1 MKIKQLGEYF
11 IPEKYVND
19 EELSRKSRFIIW
31 FVYIATIIGVFFW
44 ILMYLQNPN
53 DLTGL
58 LTVAFFLPLNAL
70 GLFLFRKKGSFIFSS
85 HFFCGIFFLVMTFQ
99 PLTTGGIFSP
109 DMPTIYIIPIF
120 AMIMGNIRI
129 GLFYAFVSLL
139 VLIGYLVLG
148 FKDTAHYLGLTTKLT
163 PDYFFFNLALN
174 MMVILFLVFRNEN
187 LRLKILD
194 KLRVSNRIISEK
206 SKEVTDSITYAKR
219 IQAAILPE
227 DRVVKNLLPD
237 SFVLYL
243 PKDIVSGDFYWI
255 TEKNGFQF
263 LAIADCTGHGV
274 PGALMSVIGVNQL
287 NTSVQEKAIVNP
299 SGILEELDKNVS
311 KILNQNKNEIRDGM
325 DIAILK
331 INLKDKSLEFA
342 SANRPLYYVKNKTL
356 TEIKPS
362 KFPVGGIEF
371 DKEKKFESVHLQLQE
386 GDMVYL
392 STDGYADQFGG
403 EKNKKITTK
412 KIKSMLESI
421 SAQQLSEQ
429 EQYLLEFFNTYKTGY
444 EQTDDV
450 LIAGI
455 RF

>member
-11 IPEKYVND
+11 IPKKYIDD

-31 FVYIATIIGVFFW
+31 FVYIATLIGVFFG
-44 ILMYLQNPN
+44 ILMYVQNSN

-58 LTVAFFLPLNAL
+58 LAAAFFLPLNTI
-70 GLFLFRKKGSFIFSS
+70 GLILFRKKGSFIFSS
-85 HFFCGIFFLVMTFQ
+85 HFFCGIFFLVMIFQ
-99 PLTTGGIFSP
+99 PAATGGILSP

-120 AMIMGNIRI
+120 AMIMGNVRI
-129 GLFYAFVSLL
+129 GLFYALLSLI
-139 VLIGYLVLG
+139 VLIGYLIVG
-148 FKDTAHYLGLTTKLT
+148 FNDTPYYLGLTNKLT

-174 MMVILFLVFRNEN
+174 MIVILFLVFRNEK
-187 LRLKILD
+187 LRLIILD
-194 KLRVSNRIISEK
+194 KLRVSNQIISQK

-227 DRVVKNLLPD
+227 EIVVKNHLPN
-237 SFVLYL
+237 SFILYL
-243 PKDIVSGDFYWI
+243 PKDIVSGDFYWMS
-255 TEKNGFQF
+255 EKNNFLF

-287 NTSVQEKAIVNP
+287 NTIVQEKSIVNP
-299 SGILEELDKNVS
+299 SDILEELDKNVS
-311 KILNQNKNEIRDGM
+311 KILNQNKNDIRDGM
-325 DIAILK
+325 DIVILK

-342 SANRPLYYVKNKTL
+342 SANRPLYYVKNKAL

-362 KFPVGGIEF
+362 KFPIGGLESE
-371 DKEKKFESVHLQLQE
+371 KKKKFESVHLQLQE
-386 GDMVYL
+386 GDIVYV
-392 STDGYADQFGG
+392 STDGYADQFGS

-412 KIKSMLESI
+412 KFKTMLEAI
-421 SAQQLSEQ
+421 SEKQLAEQ
-429 EQYLLEFFNTYKTGY
+429 EQYLLNFFNTFKTGY

-450 LIAGI
+450 LVAGI